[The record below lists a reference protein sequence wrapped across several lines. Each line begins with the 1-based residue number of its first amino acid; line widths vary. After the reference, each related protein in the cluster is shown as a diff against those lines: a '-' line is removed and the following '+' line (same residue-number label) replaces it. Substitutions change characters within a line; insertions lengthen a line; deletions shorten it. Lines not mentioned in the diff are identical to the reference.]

1 MDLECLWVENVF
13 CLILDKTAVD
23 HKVLDLI
30 SVGGGGKKIWWSF
43 FEDLMC
49 HKFFDLWNLENISY
63 IDCFVL
69 TDGTGYPTQ
78 MVATRLV
85 QHIQPFITKRQTLCL
100 CLVAII

>member
-1 MDLECLWVENVF
+1 MCHEY
-13 CLILDKTAVD
+13 
-23 HKVLDLI
+23 LDL
-30 SVGGGGKKIWWSF
+30 
-43 FEDLMC
+43 L
-49 HKFFDLWNLENISY
+49 NLENISY

-85 QHIQPFITKRQTLCL
+85 QHIQQFITKRQTLCL

>member
-1 MDLECLWVENVF
+1 VDCLWVENVF
-13 CLILDKTAVD
+13 CLSLDETTVD
-23 HKVLDLI
+23 HRVKILAQRVR
-30 SVGGGGKKIWWSF
+30 GKKIDLVE
-43 FEDLMC
+43 FEELMC
-49 HKFFDLWNLENISY
+49 HERLDLLNLENVSY

-85 QHIQPFITKRQTLCL
+85 QHIQQFITRGQTLCL